1 MGLGYQIYNPSPDA
15 NLVNGTECIMEII
28 TLPKNINQE
37 RLGIENRIIN
47 AKPEILDQFMELV
60 KTGSDK

>member
-47 AKPEILDQFMELV
+47 MELV